1 MGNTENFAAT
11 HRSLWFGSR
20 PRPATGYFFGQMK
33 KRILLADDDSA
44 VRRMLFRV
52 LTDEGYAVI
61 PASNGREVLQRSAA
75 ENVDLAVLDLSAPL
89 DDAWKNLEQLTAGHP
104 DLPIILITA
113 RSNQVFPNLVS
124 GVKAL
129 MEKPLDL
136 PRLLRTISELL
147 SQPASVFRSKEQPA

>member
-1 MGNTENFAAT
+1 
-11 HRSLWFGSR
+11 
-20 PRPATGYFFGQMK
+20 MK

-52 LTDEGYAVI
+52 LTDEGYQVI
-61 PASNGREVLQRSAA
+61 PASTGREALQSTASG
-75 ENVDLAVLDLSAPL
+75 NVDLAVLDLSAPL

-104 DLPIILITA
+104 ELPIILITA
-113 RSNQVFPNLVS
+113 RSNQAFPSLRF

-136 PRLLRTISELL
+136 PKLLRTISDLL
-147 SQPASVFRSKEQPA
+147 ADTASPLFGTTEQPA

>member
-1 MGNTENFAAT
+1 
-11 HRSLWFGSR
+11 
-20 PRPATGYFFGQMK
+20 
-33 KRILLADDDSA
+33 
-44 VRRMLFRV
+44 MLFRV

>member
-1 MGNTENFAAT
+1 
-11 HRSLWFGSR
+11 
-20 PRPATGYFFGQMK
+20 MK

-44 VRRMLFRV
+44 VRRMLLRV
-52 LTDEGYAVI
+52 LTDEGYSVI
-61 PASNGREVLQRSAA
+61 PASNGREVLQQSAA
-75 ENVDLAVLDLSAPL
+75 ENVDLAVLELSAPL

-104 DLPIILITA
+104 TLPIILITA
-113 RSNQVFPNLVS
+113 RSNQVFPALLS

-147 SQPASVFRSKEQPA
+147 SEPASSVFQSKEQPA

>member
-1 MGNTENFAAT
+1 
-11 HRSLWFGSR
+11 
-20 PRPATGYFFGQMK
+20 MK

-52 LTDEGYAVI
+52 LTDEGYLVI
-61 PASNGREVLQRSAA
+61 PARNGREVLQSSAA
-75 ENVDLAVLDLSAPL
+75 GNVDLAVLDLSAPL

-104 DLPIILITA
+104 SLPIILITS
-113 RSNQVFPNLVS
+113 RSNQVFPSLIS

-136 PRLLRTISELL
+136 PKLLQTISDLL
-147 SQPASVFRSKEQPA
+147 TESTSPLFGAKEQPA

>member
-1 MGNTENFAAT
+1 
-11 HRSLWFGSR
+11 
-20 PRPATGYFFGQMK
+20 MK

-44 VRRMLFRV
+44 VRRMLLRV
-52 LTDEGYAVI
+52 LTDEGYTVI
-61 PASNGREVLQRSAA
+61 PASNGQEVLQRSAA
-75 ENVDLAVLDLSAPL
+75 ESVDLAVLDLGAPL

-113 RSNQVFPNLVS
+113 RSNQVFPALVS

-136 PRLLRTISELL
+136 VKLLRTISDLL
-147 SQPASVFRSKEQPA
+147 SEPTSSVFRPKAQPA

>member
-1 MGNTENFAAT
+1 
-11 HRSLWFGSR
+11 
-20 PRPATGYFFGQMK
+20 MK

-52 LTDEGYAVI
+52 LTDEGYVVI
-61 PASNGREVLQRSAA
+61 PASNGREVLQSTAMD
-75 ENVDLAVLDLSAPL
+75 NVDLAVLDLSAPL

-104 DLPIILITA
+104 ELPIILITA
-113 RSNQVFPNLVS
+113 RSNPVFPSLRS

-136 PRLLRTISELL
+136 PKLLRTISELL
-147 SQPASVFRSKEQPA
+147 AETASPLFSPKKQPA

>member
-1 MGNTENFAAT
+1 
-11 HRSLWFGSR
+11 
-20 PRPATGYFFGQMK
+20 MK

-52 LTDEGYAVI
+52 LTDEGYLVI
-61 PASNGREVLQRSAA
+61 PASNGREVLQSSAGGDI
-75 ENVDLAVLDLSAPL
+75 DLAVLDLSAPL

-104 DLPIILITA
+104 ELPIILITA
-113 RSNQVFPNLVS
+113 RSNPVFPSLRS

-136 PRLLRTISELL
+136 PKLLRTISDLL
-147 SQPASVFRSKEQPA
+147 AETAPPLFRSKEQPA